1 MDWYSPNRLSSFA
14 LVSSPLMFLRRFF
27 RSAWVIF
34 IPVLVNFNWQM
45 LWYLLFIVI
54 VISVIAI
61 VLGVVYYFNYK
72 YWATDKEI
80 IVHEWFFRLKKI
92 SVPFDRIQSV
102 SLEQTFLQK
111 IMDVYQVKIDTA
123 GSSSDEVN
131 LKALDIED
139 ALAFKAFI
147 QEKTTQNIEEK
158 TVPVHTDE
166 SAPLT
171 QTHAEKKGKTL
182 LHHSFGKLM
191 LVGLTVNHLKSSV
204 YIFIGIFYLLQ
215 VTERLHLENYAFEQ
229 IAESGVQLGSFKLW
243 LHFLSLFVAISLLT
257 SLVSTTLKY
266 YNLTLTDFGKYLVA
280 RHGLLKTSEVHLR
293 ERRIQTF
300 SLVQN
305 PLQRLVNFKEL
316 RFRQVGKDVKSSLSI
331 PGVNSET
338 ATNLLKAYSEDAYR
352 FYKTKIDIHSGR
364 RVLIVGR
371 FVLFTLAFLSAGLFF
386 PIALIVWPLLF
397 VWLILGIFH
406 WRSLNYYHVHL
417 LKTGLEKKTVF
428 FEHEQIFIRYEKIQ
442 AVVLSSNPISK
453 ALGFKNLTVYTAGG
467 KLSLSYLHPEN
478 AEYLRDYLL
487 YKVERENK
495 TWM

>member
-1 MDWYSPNRLSSFA
+1 MDWYSPNRLSSYA

-45 LWYLLFIVI
+45 LWYLFIVVVGI
-54 VISVIAI
+54 TIIAI

-72 YWATDKEI
+72 YWVTDKEI
-80 IVHEWFFRLKKI
+80 IVHEWFFRFKKI
-92 SVPFDRIQSV
+92 NVPFDRIQSV

-111 IMDVYQVKIDTA
+111 ILDVYQLKIDTA

-147 QEKTTQNIEEK
+147 QEKTSRDIVDETASAFI
-158 TVPVHTDE
+158 DE
-166 SAPLT
+166 SVPLT
-171 QTHAEKKGKTL
+171 QTHAEKNGKTL

-191 LVGLTVNHLKSSV
+191 LVGLSINHLKSSL

-215 VTERLHLENYAFEQ
+215 VTERFHLENYAFEQ

-243 LHFLSLFVAISLLT
+243 LNFLGLFLVISLLT
-257 SLVSTTLKY
+257 SLITTTLKY

-316 RFRQVGKDVKSSLSI
+316 QFRQVGKDVKSSLSI
-331 PGVNSET
+331 PGINSET
-338 ATNLLKAYSEDAYR
+338 ASNLLQAYSEDAYR
-352 FYKTKIDIHSGR
+352 LHKTKIDIHSGR
-364 RVLIVGR
+364 RVLIVGQ
-371 FVLFTLAFLSAGLFF
+371 FVLFTLLFLSAGLFF
-386 PIALIVWPLLF
+386 SVALIVWSLLLI
-397 VWLILGIFH
+397 WLILGIFH

-453 ALGFKNLTVYTAGG
+453 ALGFKNLRVYTAGG
-467 KLSLSYLHPEN
+467 NLSLSYLHPAN

-495 TWM
+495 AWM